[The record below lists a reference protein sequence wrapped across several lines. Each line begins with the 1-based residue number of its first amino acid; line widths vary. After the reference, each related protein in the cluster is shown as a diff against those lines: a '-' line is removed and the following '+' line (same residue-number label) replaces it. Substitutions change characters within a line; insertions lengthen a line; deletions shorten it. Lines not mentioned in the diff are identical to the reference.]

1 MDFEQNNLGIKNL
14 PNILLILNRKG
25 FGKVSLGATSMMANY
40 DNAIPAG

>member
-1 MDFEQNNLGIKNL
+1 MDFEQNNLGIKNV
-14 PNILLILNRKG
+14 PKILILNRKG